1 MFCVRKKSVLPDV
14 NVPAAAPIPTLLY
27 GYGGFNISLT
37 PYFSISRLVLLNN
50 LNGMFCIANLRGGG
64 EFGEDWH
71 HMGVKE
77 KKQNVFDDF
86 ISAAEHLQ
94 KTGLTDPAHTA
105 IMGGSNGGLLVS
117 ACAN

>member
-77 KKQNVFDDF
+77 KK
-86 ISAAEHLQ
+86 
-94 KTGLTDPAHTA
+94 
-105 IMGGSNGGLLVS
+105 
-117 ACAN
+117 

>member
-1 MFCVRKKSVLPDV
+1 MFVVRKNTVLPDI
-14 NVPAAAPIPTLLY
+14 NKAPEKPIPTLLY

-50 LNGMFCIANLRGGG
+50 LNGLFCVANLRGGG

-71 HMGVKE
+71 HGGTLG

-86 ISAAEHLQ
+86 IGAAEYLQ
-94 KTGLTDPAHTA
+94 K
-105 IMGGSNGGLLVS
+105 
-117 ACAN
+117 